1 MKPRLRRVISGGL
14 LVAAITLWPA
24 ALFAQDSLSAARE
37 LYASAAYEDAL
48 AVLSRLNAAGMR
60 PDDGRTADQYR
71 ALCLLA
77 LGKTAEASQAIE
89 AVVAGQPLYRP
100 SEGEVSPRV
109 RAAFSDVRQR
119 VLPGLVQQRY
129 AQYKM
134 AFDRRDYQTASVGFN
149 ELLALYADP
158 DMALAGSRP
167 PLSDLR
173 VLIGGFYELSLQAS
187 APASA
192 PEVPRAG
199 SVSASAAFTRT
210 PAAPIVQEPQ
220 KLYSSTDSD
229 VVPPVVLRQQLPSY
243 PGQVNRPMVGA
254 VEVVIDENGY
264 VIQAMMRAS
273 VVPTYDRQVLG
284 AAQNWRYKPAT
295 LNGTP
300 VKFRKVVQVAVTP
313 PQ

>member
-1 MKPRLRRVISGGL
+1 MKQHPRRLIGGGL
-14 LVAAITLWPA
+14 LAATIVVWPA

-60 PDDGRTADQYR
+60 PDDGRTAEQYR

-129 AQYKM
+129 AVYKA
-134 AFDRRDYQTASVGFN
+134 AFDRKDYQTASAGFN

-158 DMALAGSRP
+158 DFALAGGRS
-167 PLSDLR
+167 PLADLR
-173 VLIGGFYELSLQAS
+173 VLIGGFYELSLQAT
-187 APASA
+187 APPPMPDPST
-192 PEVPRAG
+192 R
-199 SVSASAAFTRT
+199 VSTQLTRT

-220 KLYSSTDSD
+220 RLYSSSD
-229 VVPPVVLRQQLPSY
+229 EGVVAPVALRQLLPSY
-243 PGQVNRPMVGA
+243 PGQVTRPMVGA
-254 VEVVIDENGY
+254 IEVVIDEKGY
-264 VIQAMMRAS
+264 VVQATMRAS
-273 VVPTYDRQVLG
+273 VVPSYDRQVVA
-284 AAQNWRYKPAT
+284 AAQNWRYRPAMV
-295 LNGTP
+295 NGTP
-300 VKFRKVVQVAVTP
+300 VKFRKMVQVAVTP
-313 PQ
+313 QQ

>member
-1 MKPRLRRVISGGL
+1 MKPHPRRIIGSGLFAATIL
-14 LVAAITLWPA
+14 LSPA
-24 ALFAQDSLSAARE
+24 ALFAQDSLSAARD

-48 AVLSRLNAAGMR
+48 AVLSRLNMAGLR

-100 SEGEVSPRV
+100 TDGEVSPRV

-129 AQYKM
+129 GVYKT
-134 AFDRRDYQTASVGFN
+134 AFDRKDYRTASAGFN

-158 DMALAGSRP
+158 DLALAGTRP

-187 APASA
+187 TPPPA
-192 PEVPRAG
+192 PEPPPARTAI
-199 SVSASAAFTRT
+199 AS
-210 PAAPIVQEPQ
+210 PQQLPEPP
-220 KLYSSTDSD
+220 KLYSSADGD
-229 VVPPVVLRQQLPSY
+229 VVPPVVVRQQLPPY
-243 PGQVNRPMVGA
+243 PGQVTRPMVGA
-254 VEVVIDENGY
+254 IEVVIDENGY
-264 VIQAMMRAS
+264 VVQAAMRAS
-273 VVPTYDRQVLG
+273 VVPSYDRQVVSS
-284 AAQNWRYKPAT
+284 AQNWRYRPAT
-295 LNGTP
+295 RNGAP
-300 VKFRKVVQVAVTP
+300 VKYRKMVQVAVTP
-313 PQ
+313 QQ

>member
-1 MKPRLRRVISGGL
+1 MKHYPRLVIGGGL
-14 LVAAITLWPA
+14 LATTILLWPVS
-24 ALFAQDSLSAARE
+24 LFAQDSLSAARE

-77 LGKTAEASQAIE
+77 LGKTAEAAQAIE

-100 SEGEVSPRV
+100 TEGEVSPRV

-129 AQYKM
+129 ALYKT
-134 AFDRRDYQTASVGFN
+134 AFDRKDYQTATAGFN

-158 DMALAGSRP
+158 DLALAGAKP

-173 VLIGGFYELSLQAS
+173 VLIGGFYELSLQAG
-187 APASA
+187 APPPATEPAPRASA
-192 PEVPRAG
+192 
-199 SVSASAAFTRT
+199 SFTRT
-210 PAAPIVQEPQ
+210 PVAPIVQEPQ
-220 KLYSSTDSD
+220 KLYSTSD
-229 VVPPVVLRQQLPSY
+229 EGVVPPVALRQQLPSY
-243 PGQVNRPMVGA
+243 PGQVTRPMVGA
-254 VEVVIDENGY
+254 VEVVIDESGY
-264 VIQAMMRAS
+264 VVQATMRAS
-273 VVPTYDRQVLG
+273 VVPNYDRQVIN

-295 LNGTP
+295 LNGAP
-300 VKFRKVVQVAVTP
+300 VKFRKMVQVAVTP

>member
-1 MKPRLRRVISGGL
+1 MKQHPRRIIGGGL
-14 LVAAITLWPA
+14 LAATILLSPA

-48 AVLSRLNAAGMR
+48 AVLSRLNAAGLR
-60 PDDGRTADQYR
+60 PDDGRAADQYR

-100 SEGEVSPRV
+100 TEGEVSPRV

-129 AQYKM
+129 ALYKT
-134 AFDRRDYQTASVGFN
+134 AFDRKDYQTASAGFN

-158 DMALAGSRP
+158 DMAVAGAKP
-167 PLSDLR
+167 PLADLR
-173 VLIGGFYELSLQAS
+173 ILIGGFYELTLQAV
-187 APASA
+187 APAAA
-192 PEVPRAG
+192 PEPARAN
-199 SVSASAAFTRT
+199 AALTRT

-220 KLYSSTDSD
+220 KLYSSSD
-229 VVPPVVLRQQLPSY
+229 DGVIPPVVLKQQLPSY
-243 PGQVNRPMVGA
+243 PGQVNRPIVGA
-254 VEVVIDENGY
+254 IEVVIDENGY
-264 VIQAMMRAS
+264 VVQATMRAS
-273 VVPTYDRQVLG
+273 VGTSYDRQVVN

-295 LNGTP
+295 LNGAP
-300 VKFRKVVQVAVTP
+300 VKFRKMVQVAVTP
-313 PQ
+313 Q

>member
-1 MKPRLRRVISGGL
+1 MKQHPRRIISGVVL
-14 LVAAITLWPA
+14 AAAILLWPV

-48 AVLSRLNAAGMR
+48 AVLSRLNAAGLR

-100 SEGEVSPRV
+100 TEGEVSPRV

-129 AQYKM
+129 AQYKV
-134 AFDRRDYQTASVGFN
+134 AFDRKDFQTASAGFN

-158 DMALAGSRP
+158 DLAHAVARP
-167 PLSDLR
+167 PLADLR

-187 APASA
+187 APLPAQEPSSARASVLPQAPARASVVPQQA
-192 PEVPRAG
+192 PEPPR
-199 SVSASAAFTRT
+199 F
-210 PAAPIVQEPQ
+210 
-220 KLYSSTDSD
+220 YSSADGN
-229 VVPPVVLRQQLPSY
+229 VVPPVTLRQQVPPF
-243 PGQVNRPMVGA
+243 PGQVKQAMVGA
-254 VEVVIDENGY
+254 IEVVIDENGL
-264 VIQAMMRAS
+264 VVAANMRGPVS
-273 VVPTYDRQVLG
+273 PSYDRQVVN

-295 LNGTP
+295 INGVP
-300 VKFRKVVQVAVTP
+300 VRFRKMVQVVVTP
-313 PQ
+313 Q

>member
-1 MKPRLRRVISGGL
+1 MKQHPRRIISGGL
-14 LVAAITLWPA
+14 LAATILLWPV

-48 AVLSRLNAAGMR
+48 AVLSRLNAAGLR

-77 LGKTAEASQAIE
+77 LGKTSEAALAIE

-129 AQYKM
+129 ALYKT
-134 AFDRRDYQTASVGFN
+134 AFDRKDYQTASAGFN
-149 ELLALYADP
+149 ELLALYSDP
-158 DMALAGSRP
+158 DMSNAGAKP

-187 APASA
+187 APAAA
-192 PEVPRAG
+192 PEPARG
-199 SVSASAAFTRT
+199 NASLTRT

-220 KLYSSTDSD
+220 RLYSSTDD
-229 VVPPVVLRQQLPSY
+229 GVVPPVTLRQQLPSF
-243 PGQVNRPMVGA
+243 PGQVTRPMVGA

-264 VIQAMMRAS
+264 VVQATMRAS
-273 VVPTYDRQVLG
+273 VVPNYDRQVVS

-295 LNGTP
+295 LNGAP
-300 VKFRKVVQVAVTP
+300 VKYRKMVQVAVTP
-313 PQ
+313 Q

>member
-1 MKPRLRRVISGGL
+1 MKQQHPRRIIGSGLMAATIL
-14 LVAAITLWPA
+14 LSPA

-48 AVLSRLNAAGMR
+48 AVLSRLNMAGLR

-100 SEGEVSPRV
+100 TEGEVSPRV

-129 AQYKM
+129 AVYKT
-134 AFDRRDYQTASVGFN
+134 AFDRKDYRTASAGFN

-158 DMALAGSRP
+158 DLALAGTRP

-187 APASA
+187 TPPPAPDPLPPARTA
-192 PEVPRAG
+192 IATPQQQLPEPPR
-199 SVSASAAFTRT
+199 
-210 PAAPIVQEPQ
+210 
-220 KLYSSTDSD
+220 LYSSADGD
-229 VVPPVVLRQQLPSY
+229 VVPPVVVRQQLPPY

-254 VEVVIDENGY
+254 IEVVIDENGY
-264 VIQAMMRAS
+264 VVQAAMRAS
-273 VVPTYDRQVLG
+273 VVPSYDRQVVSS
-284 AAQNWRYKPAT
+284 AQNWRYRPAMR
-295 LNGTP
+295 NGTP
-300 VKFRKVVQVAVTP
+300 VKYRKMVQVAVTP
-313 PQ
+313 QQ

>member
-1 MKPRLRRVISGGL
+1 MKLRPRRVISGGL
-14 LVAAITLWPA
+14 LAAAITLWPA

-100 SEGEVSPRV
+100 SEGDVSPRV

-134 AFDRRDYQTASVGFN
+134 AFDRKDYQSASAGFN

-158 DMALAGSRP
+158 DMVLAGSRP

-187 APASA
+187 APPPAPEPTARATASA
-192 PEVPRAG
+192 FRG
-199 SVSASAAFTRT
+199 T
-210 PAAPIVQEPQ
+210 PVAPILQEPQ
-220 KLYSSTDSD
+220 KFYSSTDSD

-243 PGQVNRPMVGA
+243 PGQVKQPMVGA

-264 VIQAMMRAS
+264 VIQASMRAS
-273 VVPTYDRQVLG
+273 VLPTYDRQVVG

-313 PQ
+313 SQ